1 MYVQNKQT
9 EKCIRHI
16 HDGTRGTSPSK
27 KRKIYDKERKVV
39 SIGVTR
45 VLTWVIFKKGHAGL
59 NPKIE
64 MSRLIVMLVLFNI
77 CSLV

>member
-1 MYVQNKQT
+1 M
-9 EKCIRHI
+9 HI
-16 HDGTRGTSPSK
+16 DTIQHA
-27 KRKIYDKERKVV
+27 EV

-77 CSLV
+77 WNCKMTPGTHV